1 MSLKTLLVGVA
12 DLTLSKAGKSILRG
26 LGLGIFS
33 SAIVLTLFN
42 QLISYAQAEWGRMSA
57 DVLQILGLAN
67 IDYGLSIIVGAC
79 VLKITLMINKISFGK
94 ST

>member
-12 DLTLSKAGKSILRG
+12 DLTLSKAGKSILKG

-42 QLISYAQAEWGRMSA
+42 QLISYAQTEWGRMSA

-79 VLKITLMINKISFGK
+79 VLKITLMINKVSFGK

>member
-12 DLTLSKAGKSILRG
+12 DLTLSKAGKSILKG
-26 LGLGIFS
+26 LGLGMFS

-42 QLISYAQAEWGRMSA
+42 QLISYAQTEWGRMSA